1 MGIFDPQG
9 LPSSPTSQSITNS
22 GIASWA
28 QPYIL
33 NYLNQ
38 GNNLMN
44 QGPTAMQQQ
53 VYQSAGSMGM
63 PEQFAMGTNF
73 ANKAGEGQLST
84 APMALNYGQ
93 MGATT
98 GAQGIGIG
106 EAGRQYGMS
115 AGQNYANQ
123 ATNPAAV
130 GAYMNPY
137 VQQALAPQ
145 LQLLNQ
151 QQQLGAQGINAKAA
165 GQGAFGGNRATLAQ
179 GLNAQN
185 YALAGQQAIG
195 QGYNEAFKNAQQ
207 AQQFGANLGLQGAMQ
222 GTAAGLSGLDTALKG
237 TGLGLQGVQGAQ
249 QGYSGA
255 TQAGAALGNIGAQ
268 QGQYELAK
276 LALQNQ
282 IANQQFNQPWQNL
295 NNMQSLMSGLPVSS
309 STTQGYQAGPNQL
322 SQLTGAI
329 GALGSYAP
337 AAFDYAKDLYK
348 RWNTNSDVNAA
359 NELMSRVNTGQVA
372 ADAGGSY
379 YAPLPGYTGSGDSD
393 YAQGGEVKRY
403 AEGGITSINRKVM
416 NDPTAYSEDTVNRS
430 AQNNVLGGVTKL
442 LALDTIAKQRAA
454 MQAQQ
459 AMQQQP
465 SPSVMAQLQ
474 QQAMQQQQMAPGI
487 DSAESNLPQQ
497 YAGGGIIAFD
507 EGGTAKSEDK
517 SYFEKMKERL
527 ARASES
533 TTTTPS
539 MPSLF
544 GIPLFGAADKEA
556 LAKAQA
562 PAPAQTDAKPDE
574 LGRYKAGTDSGI
586 VIHPN
591 APAAPTRPSAPQ
603 AYQAPAPRDY
613 GTAGID
619 ELTKGYES
627 MIRGGEDFK
636 KAESD
641 ADRSAFR
648 KTMLGMMAG
657 KSPYFF
663 TNLGEAGEKA
673 QEGLDKTLEGIQAR
687 KDKQLTQ
694 LMGLG
699 LKGQDL
705 KNEAIKLGISQAE
718 LEAKIPYLQAH
729 ANYYNAAAGAKGAGG
744 AGGVKMGSIG
754 AKDALALKREY
765 QSFAMNPKSNPELF
779 AALPARVQELLRA
792 KPGTPSYNSGLAE
805 VRKFANQ
812 KMMEDINFARAVGSK
827 SGSASTPDDLI

>member
-28 QPYIL
+28 QPYVM

-38 GNNLMN
+38 GNNLLN
-44 QGPTAMQQQ
+44 ASTTPLQNQ
-53 VYQSAGSMGM
+53 VYQSAGSMQR
-63 PEQFAMGTNF
+63 PEQFALGSSL
-73 ANKAGEGQLST
+73 ANRSGEGQLST

-93 MGATT
+93 MGAAT

-106 EAGRQYGMS
+106 QAGMNYGMN

-123 ATNPAAV
+123 ATNPGAV
-130 GAYMNPY
+130 GAYMNPFI
-137 VQQALAPQ
+137 QQALAPQ

-151 QQQLGAQGINAKAA
+151 QQALGAQKIAGQSA

-195 QGYNEAFKNAQQ
+195 QGYTDAFKQAQQ

-249 QGYSGA
+249 QGYTGA

-268 QGQYELAK
+268 QGQYDLAA
-276 LALQNQ
+276 LELQNK
-282 IANQQFNQPWQNL
+282 IANQQYNL
-295 NNMQSLMSGLPVSS
+295 PFQKLNFMQGLMSGLPVSS
-309 STTQGYQAGPNQL
+309 STTQGYQAGPNKL
-322 SQLTGAI
+322 SQLTGAV

-337 AAFDYAKDLYK
+337 GAFDYAKDLYK
-348 RWNTNSDVNAA
+348 RWNTNSDINAA
-359 NELMSRVNTGQVA
+359 NDLMSQVNTGQVA

-379 YAPLPGYTGSGDSD
+379 YAPLPGYTGYGDSD
-393 YAQGGEVKRY
+393 YAEGGQVKRY
-403 AEGGITSINRKVM
+403 AEGGITAINRKVM

-474 QQAMQQQQMAPGI
+474 QQMAPGI
-487 DSAESNLPQQ
+487 DNAESNLPQQ
-497 YAGGGIIAFD
+497 YAGGGIIAFE
-507 EGGTAKSEDK
+507 EGGTAKSDERFPEKIQDLPAYLRKRSPGIDK
-517 SYFEKMKERL
+517 FLNAFNFNNIREQVNQGTNAPVVAPE
-527 ARASES
+527 
-533 TTTTPS
+533 
-539 MPSLF
+539 
-544 GIPLFGAADKEA
+544 
-556 LAKAQA
+556 
-562 PAPAQTDAKPDE
+562 PAPTDAQPDS
-574 LGRYKAGTDSGI
+574 LGRYKAGTDNSGI

-603 AYQAPAPRDY
+603 AYQAPAPKDY

-619 ELTKGYES
+619 ELTKSYES

-657 KSPYFF
+657 ESPYFF
-663 TNLGEAGEKA
+663 TNLGKSGLAA
-673 QEGLDKTLEGIQAR
+673 QEGLDKTLEGVQAR
-687 KDKQLTQ
+687 KDKQITQ

-705 KNEAIKLGISQAE
+705 KNEARKLGIADAE
-718 LEAKIPYLQAH
+718 LEAKIPLYAAQAK
-729 ANYYNAAAGAKGAGG
+729 YYGAKGTGLG
-744 AGGVKMGSIG
+744 AGISAGSIG
-754 AKDALALKREY
+754 AKDYFARRDMYK
-765 QSFAMNPKSNPELF
+765 SFALNPKANPELF
-779 AALPARVQELLRA
+779 AGLPKDVRDALGT
-792 KPGTPSYNSGLAE
+792 KPGSPSYQRGLDAVKLIADRMLAQDVAE
-805 VRKFANQ
+805 
-812 KMMEDINFARAVGSK
+812 ARSVGAKKVPLS
-827 SGSASTPDDLI
+827 SIDD